1 MSTSPQRTELTDFQ
15 KGEIIALR
23 KLMSHREI
31 GRRLDIPHHTISSFL
46 TRFDLRQSIENL
58 LRPGAPQKLSES
70 DKRYIVH
77 TAELNTR
84 VPLAE
89 LQKQTNC
96 NVSEQTLR
104 RRLREAGI

>member
-31 GRRLDIPHHTISSFL
+31 GRRLDIPHRTVSSFL

-58 LRPGAPQKLSES
+58 LRPEASQKLSES
-70 DKRYIVH
+70 DKCYIIH
-77 TAELNTR
+77 TAKLNTR
-84 VPLAE
+84 IPLAE
-89 LQKQTNC
+89 LQKQMNC
-96 NVSEQTLR
+96 NVSEQILH
-104 RRLREAGI
+104 RRL